1 MEENS
6 LSIAFGDSLKEDAVT
21 CISDL
26 TEVGLDA
33 IIEDGIL
40 KDIPLLSTAIAIYK
54 IGNNIKDRHNLKKL
68 IMFLNEIN
76 NGIVNE
82 EKRLKYQQKFQS
94 NEDFRNQEIEY
105 LLILIDRY
113 ISYDKPKMLAKLYLA
128 YLDNAINWTEFC
140 QYTQTIDMFMPGDRD
155 ILLNDSDIVTHNH
168 QIDSS
173 IIRLA
178 SWGLLIQRTTTPLI
192 EKDGHNGIIVNS
204 MAVTKAKLQE
214 KIFCKTVFGKKLS
227 DILKK

>member
-1 MEENS
+1 MEEHS
-6 LSIAFGDSLKEDAVT
+6 LSIAFSDSLKEETVA

-128 YLDNAINWTEFC
+128 YMEQQIKWFELCQCAEIIDRFLYGDYELLKTAHEIVIKNNKGTENALRLIALGLLREKGTTYDEKTEAL
-140 QYTQTIDMFMPGDRD
+140 
-155 ILLNDSDIVTHNH
+155 ILN
-168 QIDSS
+168 IDSNNPEYS
-173 IIRLA
+173 RTNLGDKLVEIIENQY
-178 SWGLLIQRTTTPLI
+178 I
-192 EKDGHNGIIVNS
+192 
-204 MAVTKAKLQE
+204 
-214 KIFCKTVFGKKLS
+214 
-227 DILKK
+227 